1 MQFLPSLAFLP
12 TWAQIGGIDSA
23 PLILFAALLLIGYA
37 GGELTKRVRL
47 PRLTGYIVI
56 GLLLGDSGLGIVG
69 PAVRDTMRLFIDV
82 GLGLLLFELGQRLDL
97 QWMRRERWLWVIAI
111 GEIGLTW
118 LLAFTTLTLF
128 HFSRSEAAFL
138 AAIVISTSPVVVMYM
153 AREEGA
159 DGQVTSRVLTLSAL
173 NSLAAFVLSAM
184 LMPMMR
190 YEHEGGG
197 LAEIGN
203 LLVHPAYLLAGSFA
217 LGIVVFF
224 LFRTLARR
232 FGKGATPQFVLAMSM
247 VILAVGLADAAK
259 LSVLCTMLTLGVLAK
274 NADPSRRIAHI
285 EFGVS
290 SELFCVILF
299 IGAGATAR
307 FSLDATTL
315 TAAIALIGARF
326 IGKTLPIY
334 GLAALTPLGLSRAG
348 LVGIALAPLSG
359 FTALLVVD
367 PAAMGLPD
375 GRLVAVFLTAVA
387 IMELG
392 APLLVQFA
400 FRRAK
405 ESRPADE

>member
-1 MQFLPSLAFLP
+1 MQFLLSLAFLP

-37 GGELTKRVRL
+37 GGELIKRVRL
-47 PRLTGYIVI
+47 PRLTGYIVV
-56 GLLLGDSGLGIVG
+56 GLVLGDSGLGIVG
-69 PAVRDTMRLFIDV
+69 PAVRDAMRLFIDV

-128 HFSRSEAAFL
+128 HFSRTEAAFL
-138 AAIVISTSPVVVMYM
+138 AAVVISTSPVVVMYM

-173 NSLAAFVLSAM
+173 NSLAAFVLAAM
-184 LMPMMR
+184 LLPMMR

-197 LAEIGN
+197 LAAIGN

-217 LGIVVFF
+217 LGIVVFL
-224 LFRTLARR
+224 LFRALARW
-232 FGKGATPQFVLAMSM
+232 FGKGAAPQFVLAMSM
-247 VILAVGLADAAK
+247 VTFAVGLADAAK

-285 EFGVS
+285 EFGVA
-290 SELFCVILF
+290 SELFYVILF
-299 IGAGATAR
+299 IGAGATAH
-307 FSLDATTL
+307 FSFDGATL
-315 TAAIALIGARF
+315 TAAIALIAARLV
-326 IGKTLPIY
+326 GKTLPIY

-367 PAAMGLPD
+367 PTMMGLPN

-387 IMELG
+387 ILELG

-405 ESRPADE
+405 ESRSADD